1 MLETLLS
8 LVLIYT
14 YPLIFIV
21 GFLAS
26 FGIPLP
32 ATALFIASWA
42 FVGAG
47 YMEWYILF
55 LIGWSACVLWDITG
69 YSLMKRYG
77 KWVWKTLWLDRF
89 VAIETIEKKY
99 GGHMET
105 RGFLLIF
112 TSRFLFTAIG
122 SSVNILAGFMKTG
135 WRTFLI
141 ADITWEFL
149 YALITIGLGYSFAS
163 QWEMIVSL
171 FSSASLFLS
180 SAFILIG
187 LALIIYK
194 HRFRFAR

>member
-32 ATALFIASWA
+32 ATALFIASGA

-47 YMEWYILF
+47 YMEGYILF
-55 LIGWSACVLWDITG
+55 MIGWSACVLGDITG

-77 KWVWKTLWLDRF
+77 KGVWKTLGFNRF

-135 WRTFLI
+135 WRTFL
-141 ADITWEFL
+141 
-149 YALITIGLGYSFAS
+149 
-163 QWEMIVSL
+163 
-171 FSSASLFLS
+171 
-180 SAFILIG
+180 
-187 LALIIYK
+187 
-194 HRFRFAR
+194 